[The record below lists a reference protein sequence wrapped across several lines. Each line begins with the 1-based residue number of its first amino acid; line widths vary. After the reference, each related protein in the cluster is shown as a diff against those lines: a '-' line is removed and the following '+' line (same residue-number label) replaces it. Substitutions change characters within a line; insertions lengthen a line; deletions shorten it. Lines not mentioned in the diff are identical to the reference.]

1 MKYNTTRDPLV
12 LPEYG
17 RNVQRMIRY
26 AISIEDRAERNKAAS
41 AIIELMGQLNPHLRD
56 VEDFR
61 HKLWTHLFLM
71 SDFKLDVDSPYEI
84 PKIESLQEKPNQVDY
99 PKSKIKYGH
108 YGKYTAS
115 ILNESKDLNDEE
127 KEFMTKTMG
136 NFMKKQYLMH
146 NNDTVD
152 NNVIS
157 ENLNELSEGVL
168 KMENPDEELVSTS
181 SLLKTL
187 GINNNNNQKRSNKN
201 YHKHKRK
208 HKRN

>member
-1 MKYNTTRDPLV
+1 
-12 LPEYG
+12 
-17 RNVQRMIRY
+17 
-26 AISIEDRAERNKAAS
+26 
-41 AIIELMGQLNPHLRD
+41 
-56 VEDFR
+56 
-61 HKLWTHLFLM
+61 M

-84 PKIESLQEKPNQVDY
+84 PKIESLQEKPKQVDY

-136 NFMKKQYLMH
+136 NFMKKQYLIH

-168 KMENPDEELVSTS
+168 KMENPDEELVPTST
-181 SLLKTL
+181 LLKTL
-187 GINNNNNQKRSNKN
+187 GINNNNQKRSNKN

>member
-1 MKYNTTRDPLV
+1 MKYNTTRAPLV

-84 PKIESLQEKPNQVDY
+84 PKIESLQEKPKQVDY

-136 NFMKKQYLMH
+136 NFMKKQYLIH

-168 KMENPDEELVSTS
+168 KMENPDEELVPTST
-181 SLLKTL
+181 LLKTL
-187 GINNNNNQKRSNKN
+187 GINNNNQKRSNKN

>member
-26 AISIEDRAERNKAAS
+26 AISIEDRSERNKAAS

-108 YGKYTAS
+108 YGKYTPS
-115 ILNESKDLNDEE
+115 ILNESKKLNDEE

-136 NFMKKQYLMH
+136 NFMKKQYLIH

-157 ENLNELSEGVL
+157 ENLKELSEGVL
-168 KMENPDEELVSTS
+168 KMENPDEELIPTST
-181 SLLKTL
+181 LLKTL
-187 GINNNNNQKRSNKN
+187 GINNNNHKRSNKN

>member
-17 RNVQRMIRY
+17 RNVQRMIKY
-26 AISIEDRAERNKAAS
+26 AISIEDRSERNKAAS

-84 PKIESLQEKPNQVDY
+84 PKIESLQEKPKQVEY

-115 ILNESKDLNDEE
+115 ILNKSKDLNDEE
-127 KEFMTKTMG
+127 KEFITKTMG

-157 ENLNELSEGVL
+157 ENLNELSEGNL
-168 KMENPDEELVSTS
+168 KMENPDEDLVSTS

-187 GINNNNNQKRSNKN
+187 GINNNQKRNNKN
-201 YHKHKRK
+201 YHKHKTK